1 MEYNLRL
8 LIHALLGI
16 LIIVGVYIFVSKG
29 FTFGATIIFT
39 TGLAVMLEWVKEWIR
54 EYLGA

>member
-8 LIHALLGI
+8 LIQTLLGV
-16 LIIVGVYIFVSKG
+16 LIIVGMYIFITKG
-29 FTFGATIIFT
+29 FTFGAIIIFA

>member
-8 LIHALLGI
+8 LAQAMLGI
-16 LIIVGVYIFVSKG
+16 LIIVAIYIFVTKG
-29 FTFGATIIFT
+29 FIFGAAIIFI
-39 TGLAVMLEWVKEWIR
+39 TGLAIMLDWVKEWIR